1 MANPELSWPF
11 NKIKKWNDAIWHTPL
26 SELSRRKSFFIKQL
40 RILVLAARN
49 SLNDKVS
56 LRASA
61 LTFYTL
67 ISIIPVVAIAL
78 AIAKGFGLDQNLESI
93 IRNTKEFDMYGDFL
107 NPLIESAKNT
117 VQRTRGGYL
126 AGIGVIILLWS
137 VWSLLDQIETSFNH
151 IWQTS
156 INRPWYR
163 KFTDYLTILLIA
175 PILII
180 ISSSITFFIITYL
193 SEYMEK
199 APILASFKWMVSFL
213 IKSAPYILT
222 WLMLTLLFIVMP
234 NVKVR
239 FVPAM
244 ISGIIAGSLL
254 KILQWLYLDLQ
265 YGITRLSAIYGGL
278 AAIPLFLIF
287 LETCWIVILLGAE
300 LSFANQNVSQY
311 EFESEALNISHF
323 QKRSMMLMIMY
334 LIIKNFDLGEKPLN
348 AEDISRKLKI
358 PVRLARDILED
369 LTGSGLISVIHEH
382 ENKTRLYQPA
392 LDINKL
398 TISFVLSRFDKKGTH
413 ERYVIKSCEYERLTE
428 ILDKYDRLMAD
439 SDSNILIKDL

>member
-11 NKIKKWNDAIWHTPL
+11 NKIKKWNDSIWHTPL
-26 SELSRRKSFFIKQL
+26 SELSRRKSFLIKQL
-40 RILVLAARN
+40 RIIVLAAQN
-49 SLNDKVS
+49 SLKDKVS
-56 LRASA
+56 LRSSA

-93 IRNTKEFDMYGDFL
+93 IRSTKEFELYSDLL
-107 NPLIESAKNT
+107 NPLLESAKNT

-126 AGIGVIILLWS
+126 AGVGVIILIWS
-137 VWSLLDQIETSFNH
+137 VISLLDQIETSFNH

-156 INRPWYR
+156 VSRPWYR

-180 ISSSITFFIITYL
+180 LSSSITIFIVANL
-193 SEYMEK
+193 SEFMDR
-199 APILASFKWMVSFL
+199 APILTSFKWIISFL

-239 FVPAM
+239 FVPAL
-244 ISGIIAGSLL
+244 ISGIIAGTFL

-265 YGITRLSAIYGGL
+265 YGITKLSAIYGGL

-287 LETCWIVILLGAE
+287 LETCWIIILLGAE
-300 LSFANQNVSQY
+300 LSFAYQNVSRY
-311 EFESEALNISHF
+311 EFESEALNISHY
-323 QKRSMMLMIMY
+323 QKRTMILLVMY
-334 LIIKNFDLGEKPLN
+334 LVIRNFDIGEKPLS
-348 AEDISRKLKI
+348 AEEISQKLKI

-369 LTGSGLISVIHEH
+369 LKGSDLVSVIN
-382 ENKTRLYQPA
+382 ENEDKVRFYQPA
-392 LDINKL
+392 LDINKM
-398 TISFVLSRFDKKGTH
+398 TVNFVLSRFEKKDTH
-413 ERYVIKSCEYERLTE
+413 ERYVMKSREYEKVTE
-428 ILDKYDRLMAD
+428 ILNKYDKLMEG
-439 SDSNILIKDL
+439 SDANILVKDL

>member
-26 SELSRRKSFFIKQL
+26 SELSRRKSFLIKQL
-40 RILVLAARN
+40 RIIVLAARN

-93 IRNTKEFDMYGDFL
+93 IRGTKEFELYNDIL
-107 NPLIESAKNT
+107 NPLLESAKNT

-137 VWSLLDQIETSFNH
+137 VVSLLGQIETSFNH

-156 INRPWYR
+156 VNRPWYR

-180 ISSSITFFIITYL
+180 LSSSISIFIITNL
-193 SEYMEK
+193 SEFMER
-199 APILASFKWMVSFL
+199 APILASFKWIISLL
-213 IKSAPYILT
+213 IKSAPYLLT

-239 FVPAM
+239 FMPALV
-244 ISGIIAGSLL
+244 SGIIAGTFL

-265 YGITRLSAIYGGL
+265 YGITKLSAIYGGL

-287 LETCWIVILLGAE
+287 LETCWIIILLGAE
-300 LSFANQNVSQY
+300 LSFAYQNVSRY
-311 EFESEALNISHF
+311 EYESEALNISHY
-323 QKRSMMLMIMY
+323 QKRSMMLMVLY
-334 LIIKNFDLGEKPLN
+334 LIVRNFDIGEKPLS
-348 AEDISRKLKI
+348 AEEISAKLKI

-369 LTGSGLISVIHEH
+369 LTSSKLVSVIHEN
-382 ENKTRLYQPA
+382 EDKTRLYQPA
-392 LDINKL
+392 IDINKL
-398 TISFVLSRFDKKGTH
+398 TVSFVLSRVDKKGTH
-413 ERYVIKSCEYERLTE
+413 ETYVIKNREYEKLTE
-428 ILDKYDRLMAD
+428 ILDNYEKLTAN
-439 SDSNILIKDL
+439 SDSNILIKDI